1 MTLSPSASS
10 YPHHLK
16 HVTTASHLSC
26 QSLHQSLPLPNASAE
41 DRAAEVG
48 AAFLKTY
55 IAFSGVVATR
65 ENVRLTSGVVEGYGW
80 WEGERVKV
88 KASGGARTFK
98 ACVEIF
104 KTGAELILNVN
115 FSLVHW

>member
-1 MTLSPSASS
+1 
-10 YPHHLK
+10 
-16 HVTTASHLSC
+16 
-26 QSLHQSLPLPNASAE
+26 
-41 DRAAEVG
+41 VG

-55 IAFSGVVATR
+55 TAFSGVVATR
-65 ENVRLTSGVVEGYGW
+65 ENVPLTSGVVEGYGW

-88 KASGGARTFK
+88 KASGGARTFR

-115 FSLVHW
+115 FSLVRW